1 MTHGDPA
8 KYLAVYGKIL
18 LNYVMRDESGITTQS
33 FHVTENLQ
41 QLSINNNSLNIAGD
55 LLQG

>member
-1 MTHGDPA
+1 
-8 KYLAVYGKIL
+8 
-18 LNYVMRDESGITTQS
+18 MRDESGITTQS
-33 FHVTENLQ
+33 VHVTKNLQ